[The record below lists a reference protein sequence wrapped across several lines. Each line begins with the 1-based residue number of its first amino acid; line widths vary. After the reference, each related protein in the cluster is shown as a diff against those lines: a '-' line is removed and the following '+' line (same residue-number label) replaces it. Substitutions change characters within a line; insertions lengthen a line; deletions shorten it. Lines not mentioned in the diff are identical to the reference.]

1 MGLPKHH
8 TKDTAMQ
15 RATIIAL
22 LCLSSTAFAQP
33 PHEERRGPPQ
43 EAFDACKGKKEGAAA
58 EAASPRGDM
67 IKGTCRMV
75 LVPANPPGGERERP
89 PAPPRK

>member
-1 MGLPKHH
+1 
-8 TKDTAMQ
+8 MQ

-33 PHEERRGPPQ
+33 PQERRGPPQ

-58 EAASPRGDM
+58 EVASPRGDM

-75 LVPANPPGGERERP
+75 LIPATPPGGERERP
-89 PAPPRK
+89 PMPPKK

>member
-1 MGLPKHH
+1 
-8 TKDTAMQ
+8 MQ

-43 EAFDACKGKKEGAAA
+43 EAFDACKGKKEGAEA
-58 EAASPRGDM
+58 EATSPRGDM
-67 IKGTCRMV
+67 IKGSCRMV
-75 LVPANPPGGERERP
+75 LIPSRPPGGERERGATP
-89 PAPPRK
+89 PKK